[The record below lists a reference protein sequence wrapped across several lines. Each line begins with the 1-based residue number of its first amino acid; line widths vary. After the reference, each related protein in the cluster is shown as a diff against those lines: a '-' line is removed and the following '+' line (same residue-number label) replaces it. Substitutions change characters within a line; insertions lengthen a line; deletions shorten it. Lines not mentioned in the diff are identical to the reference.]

1 MARPRS
7 FVQTD
12 VVEAAKRTFWDE
24 GYERTTVDDLE
35 RSTGLNRSSMYL
47 AFGAKRDLFDMAL
60 DSYMASFIGPRLAPM
75 ETPSAGLAE
84 IAGFFS
90 GLREFFL
97 EGPESRRGCLL
108 VNTIGEL
115 AGHDQDVTSRAE
127 DYRDHLRQAF
137 THALGRPARGARRS
151 AVIDRRAQLLA
162 AATFGTWLSARID
175 PTDAADLCEA
185 IVSEI
190 GSWRSPRSRGHSSST
205 EHS

>member
-1 MARPRS
+1 VARPRS
-7 FVQTD
+7 FEQAD

-60 DSYMASFIGPRLAPM
+60 DTYMISFIGPRLAPM

-84 IAGFFS
+84 VAGFFS
-90 GLREFFL
+90 GLRAFFL
-97 EGPESRRGCLL
+97 EGPESQRGCLM

-115 AGHDQDVTSRAE
+115 AGHDGDATDRGVG
-127 DYRDHLRQAF
+127 YRDHLRHAF
-137 THALGRPARGARRS
+137 THALGGPSRGDRRNA
-151 AVIDRRAQLLA
+151 AVERRAQILA
-162 AATFGTWLSARID
+162 AATFGIWLSARID
-175 PTDAADLCEA
+175 PIDAADLCEA

-190 GSWRSPRSRGHSSST
+190 GSWRSPRGRGRSSLS
-205 EHS
+205 ERS